1 MENAILIG
9 LSRQVALQHQMDVVA
24 NNIANLQTPGY
35 KGETLQFEEY
45 IQPAAESEDLTRPTE
60 DVSYV
65 LDARVLRSFAAG
77 DMKQTDNPLDV
88 AISGSGW
95 FAIETAAGER
105 YTRDGHFDINEE
117 GTLVTAEG
125 NPVLGESGT
134 ITFAPEETDIA
145 IANDGTISTNV
156 GEKGKLRV
164 VSFEDERFLL
174 KEGSNMY
181 SAPAPGVDVATPRV
195 AQGFVEN
202 SNVNAVSEM
211 ARMIEVSRSY
221 ISTARALEKLA
232 DLKKQAIKDLAD
244 MQV

>member
-65 LDARVLRSFAAG
+65 LDARVLRSFVAG

-105 YTRDGHFDINEE
+105 YTRDGHFDINED

-125 NPVLGESGT
+125 NPILGESGT
-134 ITFAPEETDIA
+134 ITFTPEETNIA
-145 IANDGTISTNV
+145 IASDGTISSNL

-164 VSFEDERFLL
+164 VSFEDERVLL
-174 KEGSNMY
+174 KEGSNLY

-195 AQGFVEN
+195 AQGFIEN